1 MPNLGHR
8 SPLSMPSFLAG
19 GGALGERMRS
29 SDWNQSTFGAPAEW
43 PQALQSAVSLMLNS
57 KFPMFVAWGD
67 DLSFLY
73 NDAYVPVLGSKH
85 PAALGKPF
93 EQVWQEIWG
102 DLKPLVQRALAGQ
115 ATWLDDLPLR
125 MKRNGYEEQ
134 TYFTFSYSPI
144 RDEIGAVS
152 GLFCACMETTEK
164 VEAVRRNAAERE
176 RIGDLFAKAPAFM
189 ASLSSLA
196 HVFEFVNPAYLQLVG
211 YRDIVGKPVRE
222 ALPELAGQGF
232 YELLD
237 QVYTSG
243 EPFIGR
249 QLGVNIQREPGGA
262 FEQAFI
268 DFVYQPVRDDA
279 GKVNGIFVSG
289 YDVTELRQTQDRLR
303 LAQRAGNIGAFEV
316 RPANRTIAV
325 TPEFCRLWGV
335 EVQEILSI
343 DETLAAVHPDDRHR
357 LLTGEPQITS
367 DAMGY
372 IEYRIIR
379 PDNGEVRWIAR
390 RAEALREDRGSVV
403 RYAGVIYD
411 ITEKRR
417 VEEDLRLL
425 NENLEQ
431 RVAERTVELEHAH
444 EALRQSQ
451 KMEAVGQLTGGIAHD
466 FNNLLQGITGSLEI
480 VQRRIAQG
488 RTQDVDRFID
498 GAMTSASRAAALT
511 HRLLA
516 FSRRQPLDPRP
527 VNANRLVMSMEEL
540 LRRTTGESVHLEIA
554 TASDLWQTLC
564 DPHQLES
571 ALLNLAI
578 NARDAMPMGGKVTV
592 KTCNA
597 HLCSAEAVQSRDAP
611 SGQYVCVCV
620 SDTGT
625 GMNKETIARA
635 FEPFFTTKPIGQG
648 TGLGLSMVYGFARQ
662 SGGYAKI
669 YSELSKGT
677 TFKLYLPRY
686 NGVAEDDASAAA
698 TGAAP
703 HTAQDGRVVLIV
715 EDEGAVR
722 TLVVEAITEMGYQA
736 LEAVDGPS
744 GLAILQSTQRIDVLV
759 TDVGLPGLNGRQLAD
774 AARASRPKLK
784 ILFMTGYA
792 ESAAVSEGFLG
803 QGMELLTK
811 PFTIGALEQKLD
823 GMMRAEETE

>member
-1 MPNLGHR
+1 
-8 SPLSMPSFLAG
+8 MPSFLAG

-597 HLCSAEAVQSRDAP
+597 HLCSAEAVQSRDVP